1 MFIQDNEKDHV
12 IIGEAALSLALSERE
27 ISVASLLSELGKM
40 AKAGGTT
47 ERLNKIADAQRWLGN
62 FSSHGVDTDRVPY
75 LQILAGLNERLN

>member
-27 ISVASLLSELGKM
+27 ISVASLISELCKM

-47 ERLNKIADAQRWLGN
+47 ERLNKIAGAQRWLGH
-62 FSSHGVDTDRVPY
+62 FSAHGVDTERVPY
-75 LQILAGLNERLN
+75 LQTLAGLSERLN